1 MGSYSTAADPVLMGP
16 RDVSSVALVRF
27 AIVVFLPSESSDS
40 QPSCVAPTTAPRS
53 KTLEPVS
60 CRSDAHWNFSKL
72 SSPRLHASMHSA
84 SAV

>member
-16 RDVSSVALVRF
+16 RDVSSVALVGF

-40 QPSCVAPTTAPRS
+40 QPSCVAPRS

-60 CRSDAHWNFSKL
+60 CRFDAHWNFSKL